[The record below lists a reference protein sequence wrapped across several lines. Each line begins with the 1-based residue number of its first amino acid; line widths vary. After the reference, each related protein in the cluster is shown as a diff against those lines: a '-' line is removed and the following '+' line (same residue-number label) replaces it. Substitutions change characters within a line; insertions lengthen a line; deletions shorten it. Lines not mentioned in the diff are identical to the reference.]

1 MSVETR
7 TRILVVNPGSTSTKI
22 SVFEGEREV
31 WKLKL
36 DHSSEELAPYDK
48 IFDQYNFREGVI
60 LSELERAGYPI
71 GSFAAIVG
79 RGGVSKPIPGGTYIV
94 DQGLL
99 DDLESGVY
107 GEHASNLGAPIA
119 AKLGKTAGCPAFMVD
134 PVVVDEL
141 EPLARFSGHPAIS
154 RRSIFHALNQRAVAR
169 KVAREMGKGYDECN
183 FVVVHLGGGISVG
196 AHRRGRVIDVNN
208 ALDGDGPFSPERSGG
223 LPSGQ
228 MAALCFSGKYTLD
241 QVKKMIKGQ
250 GGIVAYLG
258 TNDMRLVEDR
268 IHGGDL
274 EWRKVYHAMAYQV
287 AKEIGAMAAV
297 LQGDI
302 DAVIV
307 TGGIAYDRQFIK
319 WLEEM
324 TGFLA
329 PLRVIPGEMEMEAL
343 ATGALRVLS
352 GQETPRTYGSDPRE
366 VGSNEQ

>member
-7 TRILVVNPGSTSTKI
+7 ILAVNPGSTSTKI
-22 SVFEGEREV
+22 SVFEGEKEV

-36 DHSSEELAPYDK
+36 DHSTEELAPYEK
-48 IFDQYNFREGVI
+48 IFDQYNFREMVI
-60 LSELERAGYPI
+60 LSELSKAGYPI
-71 GSFAAIVG
+71 GSFSAIVG
-79 RGGVSKPIPGGTYIV
+79 RGGLSKPIPGGTYTV
-94 DQGLL
+94 NQLLL
-99 DDLESGVY
+99 DELESGAN

-119 AKLGKTAGCPAFMVD
+119 AKLARSAGCPAFMVD

-141 EPLARFSGHPAIS
+141 EPPARFSGHPAIR

-169 KVAREMGKGYDECN
+169 KVAREMGRAYDECN
-183 FVVVHLGGGISVG
+183 FIVVHLGGGISVG
-196 AHRRGRVIDVNN
+196 AHRRGRVVDVNN

-228 MAALCFSGKYTLD
+228 MAALCFSGRYTHD

-250 GGIVAYLG
+250 GGIVAYLN

-268 IHGGDL
+268 IHDGDL
-274 EWRKVYHAMAYQV
+274 EWRVVYHAMAYQV

-307 TGGIAYDRQFIK
+307 TGGIAYDRQFTGWI
-319 WLEEM
+319 EEM

-329 PLRVIPGEMEMEAL
+329 PFRVVPGEMEMEAL
-343 ATGALRVLS
+343 ASGALRVLN
-352 GQETPRTYGSDPRE
+352 GQEKPRTYESDTRE
-366 VGSNEQ
+366 DGTDEK

>member
-1 MSVETR
+1 MSAETR

-22 SVFEGEREV
+22 SVFEGENEV

-36 DHSSEELAPYDK
+36 DHSMEELAPYEK
-48 IFDQYNFREGVI
+48 IFDQYNFRESVI
-60 LSELERAGYPI
+60 LSELEKAGYTI
-71 GSFAAIVG
+71 KSFAAIVG
-79 RGGVSKPIPGGTYIV
+79 RGGVSKPIPGGTYTV
-94 DQGLL
+94 NQGLL
-99 DDLESGVY
+99 NDLESGIY

-119 AKLGKTAGCPAFMVD
+119 SKLGMTAGCPAFMVD

-141 EPLARFSGHPAIS
+141 EPPARYSGHPAIR

-183 FVVVHLGGGISVG
+183 FIVVHLGGGISVG
-196 AHRRGRVIDVNN
+196 AHRRGRVVDVNN

-250 GGIVAYLG
+250 GGIVAYLN

-268 IHGGDL
+268 ILGGDL
-274 EWRKVYHAMAYQV
+274 EWREVYHAMAYQV

-302 DAVIV
+302 DAVII
-307 TGGIAYDRQFIK
+307 TGGIAYDKQFVG
-319 WLEEM
+319 WMEDM

-329 PLRVIPGEMEMEAL
+329 PMRVIPGEMEMEAL

-352 GQETPRTYGSDPRE
+352 GQEMPRTYESDE
-366 VGSNEQ
+366 TGGNIQ

>member
-1 MSVETR
+1 MSVEN
-7 TRILVVNPGSTSTKI
+7 RILAVNPGSTSTKI

-36 DHSSEELAPYDK
+36 DHTTEELAPYER

-60 LSELERAGYPI
+60 LSELEKAGYPI
-71 GSFAAIVG
+71 GSFSAIVG
-79 RGGVSKPIPGGTYIV
+79 RGGLSRPIPGGTYEV
-94 DQGLL
+94 NQLL
-99 DDLESGVY
+99 LEELKSGAY

-141 EPLARFSGHPAIS
+141 EPPARYSGHPVIR

-169 KVAREMGKGYDECN
+169 KVAREMGRGYDECN
-183 FVVVHLGGGISVG
+183 FIVAHLGGGISVG
-196 AHRRGRVIDVNN
+196 AHRRGRVVDVNN

-228 MAALCFSGKYTLD
+228 MAALCFSGKYTHD
-241 QVKKMIKGQ
+241 QVKRMIKGQ
-250 GGIVAYLG
+250 GGIVAYLN

-307 TGGIAYDRQFIK
+307 TGGIAYDRQFTGWI
-319 WLEEM
+319 EEM
-324 TGFLA
+324 VGFLA
-329 PLRVIPGEMEMEAL
+329 PLRVVPGEMEMEAL
-343 ATGALRVLS
+343 ASGALRVLN
-352 GQETPRTYGSDPRE
+352 GQEKPRTYEADVRE
-366 VGSNEQ
+366 DGTNEQ